1 MIYKFSIF
9 HIEVIKGFFGNVI
22 KNSYQKVV
30 LRTVIKNGSQLIFS
44 NQQNYICNSNK
55 KIYFFLIS
63 DKVLCIYIQYKNL

>member
-22 KNSYQKVV
+22 KNSYQKAI
-30 LRTVIKNGSQLIFS
+30 LRTIIKNGSQLIFS
-44 NQQNYICNSNK
+44 NQQNYICNSSK
-55 KIYFFLIS
+55 KIYFCLIL

>member
-44 NQQNYICNSNK
+44 NQQNYICNSSK
-55 KIYFFLIS
+55 
-63 DKVLCIYIQYKNL
+63 KNLFLS

>member
-22 KNSYQKVV
+22 KNSYQKAV
-30 LRTVIKNGSQLIFS
+30 LRTVIKNGFELIFS
-44 NQQNYICNSNK
+44 NQQNYICNSSK
-55 KIYFFLIS
+55 KIYFSLIL